1 MNPESIM
8 VASAAAPAAA
18 GAAEQGSNVLF
29 HLFGLEVTS
38 TVTTTW
44 GIMALLVILS
54 ILATRNMKSVPRG
67 LQNVMEAVLDG
78 IENFFGSVMGKEK
91 YKKYMPLIAT
101 LFIFILLSNYS
112 GLLPEAGHIPG
123 LAAPTSSLSVT
134 AALAIVVFFA
144 THIYGIRANGLG
156 GYARHFIKPVAFL
169 MPLLVLEEFIRP
181 LSLSLR
187 LYGNISGEE
196 MVGRQIFELVPVLAP
211 LPLYA
216 LSLLF
221 GLLQAVVFTMLTAI
235 YIDGATGH
243 GH

>member
-91 YKKYMPLIAT
+91 YRRKT
-101 LFIFILLSNYS
+101 F
-112 GLLPEAGHIPG
+112 
-123 LAAPTSSLSVT
+123 V
-134 AALAIVVFFA
+134 
-144 THIYGIRANGLG
+144 
-156 GYARHFIKPVAFL
+156 
-169 MPLLVLEEFIRP
+169 
-181 LSLSLR
+181 
-187 LYGNISGEE
+187 
-196 MVGRQIFELVPVLAP
+196 
-211 LPLYA
+211 
-216 LSLLF
+216 
-221 GLLQAVVFTMLTAI
+221 
-235 YIDGATGH
+235 
-243 GH
+243 